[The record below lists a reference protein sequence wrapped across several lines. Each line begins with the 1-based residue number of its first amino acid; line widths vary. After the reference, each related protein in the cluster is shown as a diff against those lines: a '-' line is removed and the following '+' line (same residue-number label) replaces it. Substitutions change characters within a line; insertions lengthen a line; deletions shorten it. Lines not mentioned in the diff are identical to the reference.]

1 MGLRLG
7 RICNDDFT
15 IPGWLRLRDLGIVG
29 RSFLQLLAALSA
41 ALSASLSAPR
51 TCVVSDVAYGRVSG
65 SLYKSFGGDLGAVH
79 DVVAVAGTDEA
90 GDDVFGL
97 CAAGAK
103 PGATVTLAAAASG
116 CVAPK
121 DVLTA
126 LDVAAGL
133 AAAGGGSPRG
143 ALVTVLGSTDAALAA
158 TQALAALGSAP
169 RVVTARRGGVS
180 DAMDRGAAEACHPA
194 ALAADDDGEENDY
207 FQGEDDAF
215 AGSVV
220 LDFAGDEGNRASYAS
235 LLDPDV
241 RTALDW
247 GLGSDAR
254 TPTPLRLDAAAVEAA
269 LPLALEAA
277 PRPLARRGGGGFS
290 LNPLLAA
297 AAVKLGPLGGDAYA
311 EAFGWPNDGETRK
324 RLALDVC
331 VPSVALVD
339 FGAIDDALR
348 DEFAWDEDVE
358 DVDDLDADPV
368 GDAVVFVTAKF
379 CNSCRR
385 LEPHYAR
392 LQRASTV
399 DFLRVDAT
407 RDRSF
412 AAKHGI
418 TSTPT
423 FLLYKGGVR
432 VATVGTSSPTT
443 MKREI
448 AAVFPV

>member
-1 MGLRLG
+1 M
-7 RICNDDFT
+7 
-15 IPGWLRLRDLGIVG
+15 G
-29 RSFLQLLAALSA
+29 RSFLQLLAGA
-41 ALSASLSAPR
+41 AVAASLSAPR

-207 FQGEDDAF
+207 FQGENDAF

-235 LLDPDV
+235 CLDPDV

-358 DVDDLDADPV
+358 DVDDLDAL
-368 GDAVVFVTAKF
+368 
-379 CNSCRR
+379 S
-385 LEPHYAR
+385 LIH
-392 LQRASTV
+392 
-399 DFLRVDAT
+399 
-407 RDRSF
+407 
-412 AAKHGI
+412 I
-418 TSTPT
+418 
-423 FLLYKGGVR
+423 
-432 VATVGTSSPTT
+432 
-443 MKREI
+443 
-448 AAVFPV
+448 

>member
-1 MGLRLG
+1 M
-7 RICNDDFT
+7 
-15 IPGWLRLRDLGIVG
+15 G

-90 GDDVFGL
+90 GDDHQRTCSRRSTSPPGSRRR
-97 CAAGAK
+97 AA
-103 PGATVTLAAAASG
+103 LA
-116 CVAPK
+116 
-121 DVLTA
+121 
-126 LDVAAGL
+126 
-133 AAAGGGSPRG
+133 RG

-207 FQGEDDAF
+207 FEGQEDAF

-235 LLDPDV
+235 CLDPDV

-247 GLGSDAR
+247 GLAR
-254 TPTPLRLDAAAVEAA
+254 AV
-269 LPLALEAA
+269 
-277 PRPLARRGGGGFS
+277 
-290 LNPLLAA
+290 
-297 AAVKLGPLGGDAYA
+297 GGDAYA

-432 VATVGTSSPTT
+432 VATVGDVVADDDEARDRRGLPRVKS
-443 MKREI
+443 
-448 AAVFPV
+448 

>member
-1 MGLRLG
+1 M
-7 RICNDDFT
+7 
-15 IPGWLRLRDLGIVG
+15 G

-207 FQGEDDAF
+207 FEGQEDAF

-220 LDFAGDEGNRASYAS
+220 LDFAGDEGNRASCAS
-235 LLDPDV
+235 CLDPTCG
-241 RTALDW
+241 RRR
-247 GLGSDAR
+247 LGPR
-254 TPTPLRLDAAAVEAA
+254 AA

-407 RDRSF
+407 DAGPVLRGEARHHVHAHVPPLQGRRPRRHRRDVVADDDEARDRR
-412 AAKHGI
+412 GL
-418 TSTPT
+418 P
-423 FLLYKGGVR
+423 R
-432 VATVGTSSPTT
+432 VKS
-443 MKREI
+443 
-448 AAVFPV
+448 